1 MHRITGGRLGPRA
14 CGCFL
19 VAAQPESSANLPLP
33 DYGRVA
39 RNPVRINAKRRG
51 GLLQADFPL
60 KYPLRRTGS
69 IDGLWHAARF
79 SVRFSAYLR
88 LPGLGRPSDST
99 SGDFDFFDCRTIPD
113 LGEKNDVCKSTEG
126 R

>member
-1 MHRITGGRLGPRA
+1 MPRITGGRLGPRA

-39 RNPVRINAKRRG
+39 RNPLRINAKRRG
-51 GLLQADFPL
+51 GFLQADFPL
-60 KYPLRRTGS
+60 KYPLCRTGS

-79 SVRFSAYLR
+79 FVRFSAYL
-88 LPGLGRPSDST
+88 S
-99 SGDFDFFDCRTIPD
+99 
-113 LGEKNDVCKSTEG
+113 
-126 R
+126 

>member
-1 MHRITGGRLGPRA
+1 MTKAVSAGGSTASRSSPSISTRPVDGGTMPTTWRPRITGGRLGPRA

-51 GLLQADFPL
+51 GFLQADFPL
-60 KYPLRRTGS
+60 KYPLSDRVYRRPM
-69 IDGLWHAARF
+69 ARGKILCKGF
-79 SVRFSAYLR
+79 
-88 LPGLGRPSDST
+88 LPT
-99 SGDFDFFDCRTIPD
+99 W
-113 LGEKNDVCKSTEG
+113 
-126 R
+126 